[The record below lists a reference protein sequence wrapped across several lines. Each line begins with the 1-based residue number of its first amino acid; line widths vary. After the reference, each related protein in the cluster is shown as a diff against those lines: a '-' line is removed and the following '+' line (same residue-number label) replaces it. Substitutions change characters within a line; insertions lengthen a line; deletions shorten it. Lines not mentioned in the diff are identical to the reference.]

1 MKTQRAQEG
10 FCFIFPSP
18 STPIFIFYCSL
29 NSHRIGTQGDGDS
42 IARFYIK
49 VRVLPATITC
59 HQPYG
64 TTFQTLRFMAN
75 ETACSHAKLKA
86 GLPCGAP
93 G

>member
-1 MKTQRAQEG
+1 VHKRVLLYFPLAINSYLSIS
-10 FCFIFPSP
+10 IFFD
-18 STPIFIFYCSL
+18 STV
-29 NSHRIGTQGDGDS
+29 QGDGDS

-75 ETACSHAKLKA
+75 ETACFSRQPQSRVILRST
-86 GLPCGAP
+86 G
-93 G
+93 